1 MADLPPTVQTRRCV
15 VYDCRYGD
23 RADVER
29 YRQRMGLTA
38 FGRERIATLPT
49 PLHDLANLSRE
60 LGGPRIVIKRD
71 DLTGLAFGGNKTR
84 KLEYLLADAQVQS
97 ATHLIT
103 AGGIQSNHVRQTAA
117 AARLGGMQA
126 ALVLTEDNPEPD
138 VQGNYLL
145 DLMLDADCHIIP
157 SSADSTAKMEELAA
171 DLRDAGHVPYVIPVG
186 GSSPVG
192 ALGYVSAMLELNNQ
206 LWEQGIHAS
215 RLYHAAGSGGTQA
228 GVVLG
233 SALYGGGYDVIGV
246 AVSGTADDK
255 IARCA
260 ELTAETAALLGTE
273 NPPGADD
280 VSVDDTQVGE
290 GYGIPTE
297 ATLEAMKTLALTEGI
312 FLDPVYTGKAFAAL
326 LADVRSGAIGNDETV
341 VFLHTG
347 GTPALFAK
355 RAELAPII

>member
-1 MADLPPTVQTRRCV
+1 
-15 VYDCRYGD
+15 
-23 RADVER
+23 
-29 YRQRMGLTA
+29 MGLTA
-38 FGRERIATLPT
+38 FPRERIATLPT

-84 KLEYLLADAQVQS
+84 KLEYLVADARALE

-103 AGGIQSNHVRQTAA
+103 MGGIQSNHVRQTAA
-117 AARLGGMQA
+117 AARIAGMQA
-126 ALVLTEDNPEPD
+126 ALVLSEDNPDPD

-145 DLMLDADCHIIP
+145 DRMLDADCHIVP
-157 SSADSTAKMEELAA
+157 TGQDPVTKMDEIAA
-171 DLRDAGHVPYVIPVG
+171 DLRDQGNVPYVIPGG

-192 ALGYVSAMLELNNQ
+192 ALGYVSAMLELNHQ
-206 LWEQGIHAS
+206 LWEQGIHAD

-233 SALYGGGYDVIGV
+233 SALYGAEYETIGV
-246 AVSGTADDK
+246 AVSGTTEQK
-255 IARCA
+255 FERCSA
-260 ELTAETAALLGTE
+260 LVAETAELLGIA
-273 NPPGADD
+273 NPVAGERI
-280 VSVDDTQVGE
+280 VVDDSQVGE
-290 GYGIPTE
+290 GYGIPTG
-297 ATLEAMKTLALTEGI
+297 ATLEAIKLLALAEGI

-326 LADVRSGAIGNDETV
+326 LADIRSGVIAGDQTV

-355 RAELAPII
+355 RAEIAPII